1 MEINIINKKIVFEKK
16 CFDVELELNKK
27 MFQISIE
34 EISDLNNTCCK
45 TDWQVIKSIDEMTD
59 DESDFIDDWVSEY
72 NYL

>member
-34 EISDLNNTCCK
+34 EISDLNNIYCK